1 MAQLLRE
8 SSSKEVVVEAIVN
21 WEELGIEANRDRRK
35 ETRIVLAIPIEV
47 TGFDMEG
54 RFFSDATKTAD
65 ISERGCSF
73 WLKRRVERG
82 GIVAIKVKVKGRKHP
97 ADQRPFLYQV
107 ARTTASDAGWV
118 TGAAKL
124 QAESIW
130 FVAFPRP
137 EKKPAKAVQ
146 K

>member
-1 MAQLLRE
+1 ME
-8 SSSKEVVVEAIVN
+8 SAVN

-47 TGFDMEG
+47 TGFDAEG
-54 RFFSDATKTAD
+54 KFFSVATKTVD

-82 GIVAIKVKVKGRKHP
+82 GIVAVKVTMKGRKHP

-107 ARTTASDAGWV
+107 ARTTMSGAGWV

-124 QAESIW
+124 QAESVW
-130 FVAFPRP
+130 FVAFPKAEP
-137 EKKPAKAVQ
+137 KMEPKAEKKAEAQ

>member
-1 MAQLLRE
+1 M
-8 SSSKEVVVEAIVN
+8 EATVN

-47 TGFDMEG
+47 TGFGTEG
-54 RFFSDATKTAD
+54 KFFSDATKTAD

-82 GIVAIKVKVKGRKHP
+82 GIVAIKVMMKGRKHSE
-97 ADQRPFLYQV
+97 DQRPFLYQV
-107 ARTTASDAGWV
+107 ARTTASDGGWM

-124 QAESIW
+124 QAESVW
-130 FVAFPRP
+130 FVAFPRS
-137 EKKPAKAVQ
+137 EKESAKSAQ